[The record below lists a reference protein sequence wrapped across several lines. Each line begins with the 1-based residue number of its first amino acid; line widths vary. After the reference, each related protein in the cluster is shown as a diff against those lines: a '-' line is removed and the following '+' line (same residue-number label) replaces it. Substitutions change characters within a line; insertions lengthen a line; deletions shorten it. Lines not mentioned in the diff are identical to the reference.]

1 LTLKKEDFMAI
12 KERPIGPAVKAVK
25 LASVKRLCAT
35 FATAQRNGTLRPVN
49 AAAKPILVE
58 MRVNAV

>member
-1 LTLKKEDFMAI
+1 MAI
-12 KERPIGPAVKAVK
+12 KERPIDPAVKAVK